1 MRVEYGQDNGKIVK
15 RNTRVV
21 PEKREHFR
29 YFVKYVIK
37 LHYFLPIDN
46 DWYTRNFDKTATG
59 FSYKQI

>member
-21 PEKREHFR
+21 PEKHFR

-37 LHYFLPIDN
+37 LHYFLPIVN
-46 DWYTRNFDKTATG
+46 EWYTRKFDKTSTG
-59 FSYKQI
+59 FSYIQI